1 MSRTAWAGEKPMS
14 QARHHASYAT
24 TTPRPPEPVPGDR
37 PDRSPPSA
45 LSSPP
50 PEPAEPEGADEL
62 TRGLTHL
69 GLTVHE
75 AQMYRAVVR
84 NGPVTARHAIAA
96 SQLDRATGYRILARL
111 AARGLVVPTG
121 RRPHRFV
128 GLDVGRLLDRAT
140 VFLRD
145 EVDLHRVVRAIYLA
159 ESPSRPAGLDEG
171 EPALRAPVPVRPLVP
186 GHTRIIPKDEE
197 FAPELIRR
205 IAGARQEIQALSRPG
220 VFAEGARVDVAKALL
235 RASERGVRIQLV
247 VDYRATDLEFLA
259 RFLAGVGTTGSKPD
273 VRIWTPQLARLWMID
288 RKLAVRGFG
297 ALSPPR
303 PGGGPLV
310 ESEEE
315 EFVRQNAMRFE
326 AIWREATP
334 LSLGPAELAEFGR
347 EGARSVPRIAAI
359 ESTRRPASPREA
371 SYRAAL
377 PDSTELALGRMFRA

>member
-1 MSRTAWAGEKPMS
+1 MS
-14 QARHHASYAT
+14 QARHNAAYAT
-24 TTPRPPEPVPGDR
+24 SPPRPPPAAPGDG
-37 PDRSPPSA
+37 PDRATSPPLSA
-45 LSSPP
+45 PP
-50 PEPAEPEGADEL
+50 DPEGLDGADEL

-159 ESPSRPAGLDEG
+159 ESPTRAPGLDEG
-171 EPALRAPVPVRPLVP
+171 DPLFRPPAPRTPLP
-186 GHTRIIPKDEE
+186 GRTHIIPKDEE
-197 FAPELIRR
+197 FAPQLLRR
-205 IAGARQEIQALSRPG
+205 IAAARQEIQALSRPG
-220 VFAEGARVDVAKALL
+220 VFAEGARLDVAKALL

-259 RFLAGVGTTGSKPD
+259 KLLAGPGGTGPRPE
-273 VRIWTPQLARLWMID
+273 VRIWTPQLARLWVVD
-288 RKLAVRGFG
+288 RKVAVRGFG

-310 ESEEE
+310 ESEDD

-326 AIWREATP
+326 AVWREATP
-334 LSLGPAELAEFGR
+334 LAIGAQELAEFGR
-347 EGARSVPRIAAI
+347 EGARASAHVTPT
-359 ESTRRPASPREA
+359 ESARRPAVPREA
-371 SYRAAL
+371 AYRASL

>member
-1 MSRTAWAGEKPMS
+1 MS
-14 QARHHASYAT
+14 QARHHAPYAT
-24 TTPRPPEPVPGDR
+24 TAARPSETATGDGQ
-37 PDRSPPSA
+37 DRSPSLP
-45 LSSPP
+45 LSSAT
-50 PEPAEPEGADEL
+50 PEVPDPDGADEL

-159 ESPSRPAGLDEG
+159 ESPIRPAGLDEG
-171 EPALRAPVPVRPLVP
+171 EPALRAPPVRPLVP

-205 IAGARQEIQALSRPG
+205 IAAARQEIQALSRPG

-259 RFLAGVGTTGSKPD
+259 RFLAGVGTSGARPE
-273 VRIWTPQLARLWMID
+273 VRIWTPQLARLWLVD

-310 ESEEE
+310 E
-315 EFVRQNAMRFE
+315 
-326 AIWREATP
+326 
-334 LSLGPAELAEFGR
+334 FGR
-347 EGARSVPRIAAI
+347 EGGRSVPRIPAV
-359 ESTRRPASPREA
+359 ETTRRPTPAREA
-371 SYRAAL
+371 SYRASL

>member
-1 MSRTAWAGEKPMS
+1 MPA
-14 QARHHASYAT
+14 
-24 TTPRPPEPVPGDR
+24 
-37 PDRSPPSA
+37 RSPPPPLSA
-45 LSSPP
+45 D
-50 PEPAEPEGADEL
+50 PAEPDSSNGTDEL

-121 RRPHRFV
+121 RRPHRYV

-159 ESPSRPAGLDEG
+159 ESPQRQPGLEDG
-171 EPALRAPVPVRPLVP
+171 EPVVRPLAPRPMVP
-186 GHTRIIPKDEE
+186 GRTRIIPKDEE
-197 FAPELIRR
+197 LAPDLLQR
-205 IAGARQEIQALSRPG
+205 INSARQEVQALSRPG
-220 VFAEGARVDVAKALL
+220 VFAEGARVDVAKALQ
-235 RASERGVRIQLV
+235 RACERGVRVQLV

-259 RFLAGVGTTGSKPD
+259 RLLAVPGTTSNRPE
-273 VRIWTPQLARLWMID
+273 VRIWTPQLARLWVID
-288 RKLAVRGFG
+288 RKVAIRGFG

-310 ESEEE
+310 ESFDE
-315 EFVRQNAMRFE
+315 EFVRQNSMRFE
-326 AIWREATP
+326 TVWREATP
-334 LSLGPAELAEFGR
+334 LAIGAQELAELGG
-347 EGARSVPRIAAI
+347 EGAKATFRTTPS
-359 ESTRRPASPREA
+359 ETTRRPGVPREA
-371 SYRAAL
+371 AYRASL
-377 PDSTELALGRMFRA
+377 PDATELAIGRMFRA

>member
-1 MSRTAWAGEKPMS
+1 
-14 QARHHASYAT
+14 
-24 TTPRPPEPVPGDR
+24 V
-37 PDRSPPSA
+37 RSPSPA
-45 LSSPP
+45 LSSDPV
-50 PEPAEPEGADEL
+50 EPDAANGTDEL

-121 RRPHRFV
+121 RRPHRYV

-159 ESPSRPAGLDEG
+159 ESPPRTPGLDEG
-171 EPALRAPVPVRPLVP
+171 EPIARPLAPRPVVP
-186 GHTRIIPKDEE
+186 GNTRIIPKDEE
-197 FAPELIRR
+197 LAPELLQR
-205 IAGARQEIQALSRPG
+205 IASARQEVQALSRPG
-220 VFAEGARVDVAKALL
+220 VFAEGARVDVAKALQ
-235 RASERGVRIQLV
+235 RACERGVRVQLV

-259 RFLAGVGTTGSKPD
+259 RLLAGAGTAGNHPE
-273 VRIWTPQLARLWMID
+273 VRIWTPQLARLWVID

-310 ESEEE
+310 ESADE
-315 EFVRQNAMRFE
+315 EFVRQNQMRFE
-326 AIWREATP
+326 TIWREATP
-334 LSLGPAELAEFGR
+334 LAIGAQELAELGG
-347 EGARSVPRIAAI
+347 ESAKTAIRSAPSEVV
-359 ESTRRPASPREA
+359 RRPGVPREA
-371 SYRAAL
+371 SYRASL
-377 PDSTELALGRMFRA
+377 PDATELAIGRMFRA

>member
-1 MSRTAWAGEKPMS
+1 MSRTALAGEKPMS
-14 QARHHASYAT
+14 QARHSASYAT
-24 TTPRPPEPVPGDR
+24 SPSRPQVTAPGDGPER
-37 PDRSPPSA
+37 STSPP
-45 LSSPP
+45 LSPSPP
-50 PEPAEPEGADEL
+50 DSEGPEGADEL

-121 RRPHRFV
+121 RRPHRFA

-145 EVDLHRVVRAIYLA
+145 EVDLHRVVRAIYIA
-159 ESPSRPAGLDEG
+159 ESPPRPAGVDDG
-171 EPALRAPVPVRPLVP
+171 DPVFRPPAPRTPMP
-186 GHTRIIPKDEE
+186 GRTRIIPKDEE
-197 FAPELIRR
+197 FAPQLLHR
-205 IAGARQEIQALSRPG
+205 IAAARQEIQALSRPG
-220 VFAEGARVDVAKALL
+220 VFAEGARLDVAKALL

-259 RFLAGVGTTGSKPD
+259 KLLVGNSGTGPRPD
-273 VRIWTPQLARLWMID
+273 VRIWTPQLARLWVVD
-288 RKLAVRGFG
+288 RRVAVRGFG

-310 ESEEE
+310 ESEDE
-315 EFVRQNAMRFE
+315 EFVRQNSMRFE
-326 AIWREATP
+326 TIWREATP
-334 LSLGPAELAEFGR
+334 LAIGAQELAEFGR
-347 EGARSVPRIAAI
+347 EGSRSSAHVVAG
-359 ESTRRPASPREA
+359 ESTRRPVAPREA
-371 SYRAAL
+371 SYRASL
-377 PDSTELALGRMFRA
+377 PDSTELAIGRMFRA

>member
-1 MSRTAWAGEKPMS
+1 
-14 QARHHASYAT
+14 
-24 TTPRPPEPVPGDR
+24 
-37 PDRSPPSA
+37 
-45 LSSPP
+45 
-50 PEPAEPEGADEL
+50 
-62 TRGLTHL
+62 
-69 GLTVHE
+69 
-75 AQMYRAVVR
+75 MYRAVVR

-159 ESPSRPAGLDEG
+159 ESPIRPAGLDEG
-171 EPALRAPVPVRPLVP
+171 EPALRAPPVRPLVP

-205 IAGARQEIQALSRPG
+205 IAAARQEIQALSRPG

-259 RFLAGVGTTGSKPD
+259 RFLAGVGTSGARPE
-273 VRIWTPQLARLWMID
+273 VRIWTPQLARLWLVD

-326 AIWREATP
+326 TIWREATP
-334 LSLGPAELAEFGR
+334 LTMGAAELAEFGR
-347 EGARSVPRIAAI
+347 EGGRSVPRIPVV
-359 ESTRRPASPREA
+359 ETTRRPTPAREA
-371 SYRAAL
+371 SYRASL
-377 PDSTELALGRMFRA
+377 PDSTE

>member
-14 QARHHASYAT
+14 QMRHHTTYT
-24 TTPRPPEPVPGDR
+24 TTSTRPPETAPGDG
-37 PDRSPPSA
+37 PARSP
-45 LSSPP
+45 SPP
-50 PEPAEPEGADEL
+50 LTSHMPETNDPDGADEL

-159 ESPSRPAGLDEG
+159 ESPARPTGLDES
-171 EPALRAPVPVRPLVP
+171 EPVLRPPAPRAPLP
-186 GHTRIIPKDEE
+186 GRTHIIPKDEE
-197 FAPELIRR
+197 FAPELIHR
-205 IAGARQEIQALSRPG
+205 IASARQEIQALSRPG

-235 RASERGVRIQLV
+235 RAAERGVRIQLV

-259 RFLAGVGTTGSKPD
+259 RLLAGPTGGGTRPE
-273 VRIWTPQLARLWMID
+273 VRIWTPQLARLWVVD
-288 RKLAVRGFG
+288 RRIAVRGFG

-310 ESEEE
+310 ESEDD

-326 AIWREATP
+326 AVWREATP
-334 LSLGPAELAEFGR
+334 LSIGAQELAEYGR
-347 EGARSVPRIAAI
+347 EGARAAPKVAAP
-359 ESTRRPASPREA
+359 ETTRRPAVPREA
-371 SYRAAL
+371 SYRASL
-377 PDSTELALGRMFRA
+377 PDATELAIGRMFRA